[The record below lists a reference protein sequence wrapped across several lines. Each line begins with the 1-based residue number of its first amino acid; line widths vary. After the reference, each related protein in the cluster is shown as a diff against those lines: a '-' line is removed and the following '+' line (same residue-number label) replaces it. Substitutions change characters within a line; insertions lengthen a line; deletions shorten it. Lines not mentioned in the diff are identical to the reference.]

1 VLTAGPVSAD
11 EGMWT
16 FDNFPS
22 AAVAKKFNVQIDGKW
37 LNRVQESIVRL
48 SNCTATY
55 VSADGLILTNHHC
68 AAECLADNSTPEHSL
83 IETGFL
89 AADRSQEKKC
99 GTQIAD
105 TLVAMENITDKVNA
119 ATHGMDAKKANET
132 RKRTLTA
139 LEQGCEEASK
149 KDAEHGEL
157 KCESVE
163 LYHGGQYF
171 LYKYKRYTDIR
182 LVFAPEGGI
191 AAFGGDPDNF
201 QFPRYCLD
209 MSVMRA
215 YENGKPAHTPNH
227 LKIDFNGPK
236 AGDVIFVAG
245 HPGFRAGE
253 VSTGWVGEHWDG
265 PAAASEAGALARLA
279 AATSVAASGWFPL
292 ATGQGARTSRSAVTA
307 VGGWPT
313 SGEKASD
320 DGAGSWADAALEAM
334 VDRWPA
340 T

>member
-1 VLTAGPVSAD
+1 MRNFKWLVLAAVLTAGPVSAD

-149 KDAEHGEL
+149 KDAEYKKKQAPPDPWSEEEFKRRDAEVYDLRVAVLGAEGAAQRSPEDG
-157 KCESVE
+157 KRSPVE
-163 LYHGGQYF
+163 IY
-171 LYKYKRYTDIR
+171 
-182 LVFAPEGGI
+182 
-191 AAFGGDPDNF
+191 
-201 QFPRYCLD
+201 
-209 MSVMRA
+209 
-215 YENGKPAHTPNH
+215 
-227 LKIDFNGPK
+227 
-236 AGDVIFVAG
+236 
-245 HPGFRAGE
+245 
-253 VSTGWVGEHWDG
+253 
-265 PAAASEAGALARLA
+265 
-279 AATSVAASGWFPL
+279 
-292 ATGQGARTSRSAVTA
+292 
-307 VGGWPT
+307 
-313 SGEKASD
+313 
-320 DGAGSWADAALEAM
+320 
-334 VDRWPA
+334 
-340 T
+340 